1 MSGVPRVA
9 SAAFPRPDGP
19 IVVVG
24 SDADPV
30 AARLAAIWGTPP
42 ATGWVVDGT
51 AIRRWDHGPYYL
63 RRAVLHI
70 HDERLD
76 RRLPP
81 DLLKLQ
87 PTLVFPSIHRS
98 AQNVRCFTV
107 HPLGNLGPDAEVG
120 GLPRTL
126 VPSDPELMT
135 ATLRTVAGEARSLS
149 RPATFEATHHGPDL
163 GVPAFFVEIGFGELT
178 APPEDEVRCLA
189 RVLPGL
195 VREEGRDHVAL
206 GIGGGH
212 YAPHFTD
219 LALRRRWSF
228 GHLLSRHALGQTDAA
243 TVREAL
249 RLTPGAL
256 GLLYHRAADQDIEVL
271 QGVGPRLR
279 EGEAPERRDP
289 S

>member
-1 MSGVPRVA
+1 MIEAPH
-9 SAAFPRPDGP
+9 AFPAVVPRPDGP

-42 ATGWVVDGT
+42 ATGWAVDGT
-51 AIRRWDHGPYYL
+51 AIRRWEDGPYYL

-76 RRLPP
+76 LRLPP
-81 DLLKLQ
+81 DLLKLG

-120 GLPRTL
+120 GRPRAL

-163 GVPAFFVEIGFGELT
+163 GVPAFFVEIGFGELAT
-178 APPEDEVRCLA
+178 PPEDEIRCLA

-195 VREEGRDHVAL
+195 AREGGRDRVAL
-206 GIGGGH
+206 GVGGGH

-243 TVREAL
+243 TVREAF

-256 GLLYHRAADQDIEVL
+256 GLLYHRAADQEL
-271 QGVGPRLR
+271 EALREVGPRLR
-279 EGEAPERRDP
+279 EGDAPARREP